1 MKSVT
6 FVSFYFVSRVKV
18 REGRRAANFPE
29 LCGFLDYTAIS
40 EDI

>member
-1 MKSVT
+1 MTLNVASSQ
-6 FVSFYFVSRVKV
+6 FKV

-29 LCGFLDYTAIS
+29 LCGFLDYTAIY